1 MTPDQA
7 RLLFEFL
14 LPQLESEHAITRMIL
29 YSVPPDKG
37 GYKPGYKPLSF
48 AITNAITSPS
58 NFESRSRMM

>member
-14 LPQLESEHAITRMIL
+14 LPQFESEHAITRKIL

-37 GYKPGYKPLSF
+37 SYRPGP
-48 AITNAITSPS
+48 
-58 NFESRSRMM
+58 EE